1 MRSWTNW
8 FPEAEEK
15 AMLAYVKSRLRMMA
29 RRKNPKTGLPEL
41 ASVEVPCDED
51 GRFERVYKQL
61 SCFDPEDYRQVC
73 SYHSEQA
80 RHHRR
85 LAKAYADDCR
95 RRFGIQMPSKSRI
108 QLWFCHSLAVVFF
121 LVNFPVSQR
130 RSGLNENWVCP

>member
-95 RRFGIQMPSKSRI
+95 RRFGIQIAIEIEDSTVVLPFLGSGFLSGELPGQSK
-108 QLWFCHSLAVVFF
+108 AV
-121 LVNFPVSQR
+121 
-130 RSGLNENWVCP
+130 RS